1 MKPHRLAMLLL
12 VTACGT
18 SEVVGAN
25 TQPPNGGDAA
35 LPPLVDV
42 DVDVDAPADAGL
54 TEDAD
59 AAALPLATCDATEG
73 ICTGLL
79 DPTVLG
85 VGIAPVRSVGSGKNG
100 RHSFCYP
107 SAPAKL
113 AGKFLIHMVGT
124 GADPQ
129 VDRDVLRRMCAL
141 GFVAI
146 SPMYVNDRD
155 GRSTCGSAP
164 ECYEGFRKEI
174 VEGGDFVAGVSV
186 DTANSIEGR
195 VSTAL
200 ARLAGTEPAYARFGA
215 FRAAFTA
222 RDLSDVVLSGHSQ
235 GAGHALFMAREHS
248 ALRVVLLAGPS
259 DRVASPVDAPSD
271 WIRTFPSA
279 TKTPASRLYG
289 FIAADDGVIGYDK
302 VTATWNELGMPSET
316 CAHSNTGDGYS
327 PPCHRVLVPA
337 SGCTALDAHAMVVSE
352 TFDAACR
359 PGGLP
364 NRNTETWKLLFGLR

>member
-1 MKPHRLAMLLL
+1 MKTHRLAILLL
-12 VTACGT
+12 LTACGA
-18 SEVVGAN
+18 SEVVGA
-25 TQPPNGGDAA
+25 PPEGGDAA
-35 LPPLVDV
+35 LPPQVDGGV
-42 DVDVDAPADAGL
+42 SVDASLA
-54 TEDAD
+54 EDAE
-59 AAALPLATCDATEG
+59 ASARPLATCDAEEG
-73 ICTGLL
+73 VCAGLL
-79 DPTVLG
+79 DPTMLG
-85 VGIAPVRSVGSGKNG
+85 LGIAPVHSVGSGKDG

-107 SAPAKL
+107 SDPAKL
-113 AGKFLIHMVGT
+113 TGKFLIHVVGT
-124 GADPQ
+124 GADPAL
-129 VDRDVLRRMCAL
+129 DRAVLLRMCEL

-164 ECYEGFRKEI
+164 ECFEGFRKEI
-174 VEGGDFVAGVSV
+174 VEGGDFVSGVSV

-235 GAGHALFMAREHS
+235 GAGHALYMAREHS

-271 WIRTFPSA
+271 WIRAFPSA
-279 TKTPASRLYG
+279 TKTPAARLYG
-289 FIAADDGVIGYDK
+289 FIAAEDGVIGYDNVIK
-302 VTATWNELGMPSET
+302 TWSDLGVPSESCT
-316 CAHSNTGDGYS
+316 HSNTGDGYS
-327 PPCHRVLVPA
+327 PSCHRVLVPA
-337 SGCTALDAHAMVVSE
+337 SGCSALDAHAMVVSE

-364 NRNTETWKLLFGLR
+364 NRNTETWKFLFGLR